1 MTELSDDRLYKRFK
15 EAQKQQTPTSSFDRD
30 IKIEGH
36 DLQYLRIMVHY
47 KYKVTI
53 HIPLNVYQINNLNI
67 LSPSIKATSPI
78 TLFEYQATSHF
89 SLFQF

>member
-30 IKIEGH
+30 MKREGH

-47 KYKVTI
+47 KYEVTI
-53 HIPLNVYQINNLNI
+53 
-67 LSPSIKATSPI
+67 
-78 TLFEYQATSHF
+78 FR
-89 SLFQF
+89 

>member
-15 EAQKQQTPTSSFDRD
+15 EAQKQQTPTSSFGRD

-53 HIPLNVYQINNLNI
+53 H
-67 LSPSIKATSPI
+67 
-78 TLFEYQATSHF
+78 TLDSKYF
-89 SLFQF
+89 SVKCVSN